1 MGFGGSSSV
10 SSTSTRKCA
19 NLYGKCIPLTKPAPP
34 HHNPFISPPSP
45 IHETITQQPTP
56 LPSFEKVK
64 KDEESTQKKEE
75 VMNIA
80 IPAIIIGGI
89 LLALFK

>member
-1 MGFGGSSSV
+1 MGFGGSTSV
-10 SSTSTRKCA
+10 SSTKWSAQDRRKCEMMG
-19 NLYGKCIPLTKPAPP
+19 LCKKAPP

-45 IHETITQQPTP
+45 IHETITPPTP